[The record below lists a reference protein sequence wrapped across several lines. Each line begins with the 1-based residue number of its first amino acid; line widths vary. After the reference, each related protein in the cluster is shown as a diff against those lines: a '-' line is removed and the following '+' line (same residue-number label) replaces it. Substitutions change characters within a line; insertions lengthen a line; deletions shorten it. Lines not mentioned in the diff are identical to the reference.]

1 MISKISYTIC
11 FVMLAFIA
19 SGTIPSFDKLTAHPM
34 KHKLINSISAFLLLV
49 ILISCNSDRNQRQ
62 QSAPDLSEET
72 IFPKGE
78 LGPATNFTGNAY
90 NFGLVAN
97 DSIYNTLVG
106 NVYFEKNARSNWH
119 IHPSG
124 QILVVLDGEGYHQ
137 LEGQPRQ
144 TMKKGEVIKVPANTR
159 HWHGATENNSLTQM
173 YILPKTE
180 NGIVTWL
187 EPVTDEQYKSNN

>member
-1 MISKISYTIC
+1 
-11 FVMLAFIA
+11 
-19 SGTIPSFDKLTAHPM
+19 M
-34 KHKLINSISAFLLLV
+34 KHKLLNATCALLLV
-49 ILISCNSDRNQRQ
+49 LTLISCGREKDQSQ
-62 QSAPDLSEET
+62 QLETNASEET

-97 DSIYNTLVG
+97 DSTYNTLVG
-106 NVYFEKNARSNWH
+106 NVYFEKSARSNWH
-119 IHPSG
+119 VHPSG

-137 LEGQPRQ
+137 LEGQSKQ
-144 TMKKGEVIKVPANTR
+144 TMRKGDVIKCPPKVK
-159 HWHGATENNSLTQM
+159 HWHGATENSSLTQM

-187 EPVTDEQYKSNN
+187 EPVTDEQYQSK

>member
-1 MISKISYTIC
+1 
-11 FVMLAFIA
+11 
-19 SGTIPSFDKLTAHPM
+19 M
-34 KHKLINSISAFLLLV
+34 KHKLLNIASVLLLLFT
-49 ILISCNSDRNQRQ
+49 LISCNGDKDQSQHQRSD
-62 QSAPDLSEET
+62 ASEET

-97 DSIYNTLVG
+97 DSTYNTLVG

-124 QILVVLDGEGYHQ
+124 QILIVLDGEGYHQ
-137 LEGQPRQ
+137 LEGQPKQ
-144 TMKKGEVIKVPANTR
+144 IMKKGDVIKCPAKVK
-159 HWHGATENNSLTQM
+159 HWHGATENSTLTQM

-187 EPVTDEQYKSNN
+187 EPVTDVQYKSAN

>member
-1 MISKISYTIC
+1 
-11 FVMLAFIA
+11 
-19 SGTIPSFDKLTAHPM
+19 M
-34 KHKLINSISAFLLLV
+34 KHKLPNATCALLLV
-49 ILISCNSDRNQRQ
+49 LTLISCGGEKDQSQ
-62 QSAPDLSEET
+62 QSETNAFEET

-97 DSIYNTLVG
+97 DSTYNTLVG
-106 NVYFEKNARSNWH
+106 NVYFEKSARSNWH
-119 IHPSG
+119 VHPSG

-137 LEGQPRQ
+137 LEGQPKQ
-144 TMKKGEVIKVPANTR
+144 TMRKGDVIKCPPNVR
-159 HWHGATENNSLTQM
+159 HWHGATENSSLTQM

-180 NGIVTWL
+180 NGIVTWM

>member
-1 MISKISYTIC
+1 MKIKMAKSITLILFTISILSCIGNKNEN
-11 FVMLAFIA
+11 
-19 SGTIPSFDKLTAHPM
+19 K
-34 KHKLINSISAFLLLV
+34 NS
-49 ILISCNSDRNQRQ
+49 
-62 QSAPDLSEET
+62 LSESSQP

-97 DSIYNTLVG
+97 DSTYNTLVG
-106 NVYFEKNARSNWH
+106 NVFFEKSARSNWH

-124 QILVVLDGEGYHQ
+124 QILIVLDGEGYHQ
-137 LEGQPRQ
+137 LEGQPKQ
-144 TMKKGEVIKVPANTR
+144 TMKKGDVIKCPPKVK

-187 EPVTDEQYKSNN
+187 EPVTDEQYKSK

>member
-1 MISKISYTIC
+1 M
-11 FVMLAFIA
+11 
-19 SGTIPSFDKLTAHPM
+19 KL
-34 KHKLINSISAFLLLV
+34 KLINAISALLLLV
-49 ILISCNSDRNQRQ
+49 TMISCNSDRNQSQ
-62 QSAPDLSEET
+62 QSAYDSSEEA

-106 NVYFEKNARSNWH
+106 NVYFEKSARSNWH
-119 IHPSG
+119 THPSG
-124 QILVVLDGEGYHQ
+124 QILIVLDGEGYHQ

-159 HWHGATENNSLTQM
+159 HWHGATENAPLTQM

-180 NGIVTWL
+180 NGFVTWM